1 MPKNFLN
8 NLNTSK
14 RVLKP
19 TPKKSG
25 KSQSLPAKMKGK
37 APRPSRTNG

>member
-1 MPKNFLN
+1 MTRNYLN
-8 NLNTSK
+8 DLKSSK
-14 RVLKP
+14 VLKS

-25 KSQSLPAKMKGK
+25 KSQSLPPKMKGK